1 MEQYQL
7 KGKIILTGKI
17 RVNTGLAIGGSRTS
31 LDIGGVDNPVIKDS
45 QGIPYIP
52 GSTIKGK
59 LRSLL
64 ESNYYPLR
72 TKDENDGKGFF
83 DPKLII
89 HKFNND
95 TVDDIIKIFGAPEVN
110 EPGRGIFRDSFL
122 DLDYFERNRESIFKN
137 LELDYTEDK
146 IENTVDRI
154 SARANP
160 RHLERVPPG
169 TQFNFEIIMDLYS
182 EEDREL
188 IRVLFQGLKL
198 LEDDYLGGSGSRGSG
213 KIGFEGMQ
221 MILRDTTYYTHEKTE
236 KSLAKDFHLKD
247 VENKEWFTNVF
258 NKINF

>member
-1 MEQYQL
+1 MEEYQL
-7 KGKIILTGKI
+7 KGKVILTGKI
-17 RVNTGLAIGGSRTS
+17 KVKTGLAIGGSKTS

-45 QGIPYIP
+45 KGIPYIP

-64 ESNYYPLR
+64 EQNYYPLR
-72 TKDENDGKGFF
+72 TEDKNDGNGFF
-83 DPKLII
+83 DPKMVI
-89 HKFNND
+89 HNFEDD

-122 DLDYFERNRESIFKN
+122 DEAFFEENKDLFFKN

-160 RHLERVPPG
+160 RHLERVPVEA
-169 TQFNFEIIMDLYS
+169 QFDFEIILDLFS
-182 EEDREL
+182 EKDKEL
-188 IRVLFQGLKL
+188 IEVLFQGLKL

-213 KIGFEGMQ
+213 KISFEEIK
-221 MILRDTTYYTHEKTE
+221 MILRDNNYYTHEKAETF
-236 KSLAKDFHLKD
+236 LAENFNLKD
-247 VENKEWFTNVF
+247 VENKDWFVNVY
-258 NKINF
+258 NKISL

>member
-7 KGKIILTGKI
+7 KGKIIITGKI
-17 RVNTGLAIGGSRTS
+17 KVATGLAIGGSKTS

-45 QGIPYIP
+45 KGIPYIP

-64 ESNYYPLR
+64 EQNYYPLR
-72 TKDENDGKGFF
+72 NKDEKDGKGFF
-83 DPKLII
+83 DPNLVI
-89 HKFNND
+89 HKFDDD
-95 TVDDIIKIFGAPEVN
+95 TVDDIIKIFGSPEVD

-122 DLDYFERNRESIFKN
+122 DLDHFDRNKDSMFKN
-137 LELDYTEDK
+137 LDLDYTEDK

-160 RHLERVPPG
+160 RHLERVPPE
-169 TQFNFEIIMDLYS
+169 TLFDFEIILDLYS
-182 EEDREL
+182 EKDREL
-188 IRVLFQGLKL
+188 VRVLFQGLKL

-213 KIGFEGMQ
+213 KICFEDMQ
-221 MILRDTTYYTHEKTE
+221 MILRDTTYYTHEKAE
-236 KSLAKDFHLKD
+236 KKLAENFHLKD

-258 NKINF
+258 SKISL